1 MLPKNHI
8 YHSQSAVSFISHKLC
23 VSKLCMKQVEKM
35 KQDDALSDMSDILV
49 QLKEMAVDM
58 GSEMDRFVSILYLP
72 EKLGSFLQV
81 KNKKTRCTLEIEM
94 TCCAYYRQNVALDR
108 ASVDVEVLGDRV
120 KDANR
125 RGRRLLGK

>member
-1 MLPKNHI
+1 
-8 YHSQSAVSFISHKLC
+8 
-23 VSKLCMKQVEKM
+23 M

>member
-1 MLPKNHI
+1 
-8 YHSQSAVSFISHKLC
+8 
-23 VSKLCMKQVEKM
+23 M

-72 EKLGSFLQV
+72 EKLGSFLQE
-81 KNKKTRCTLEIEM
+81 KNKRTRCILEIEM
-94 TCCAYYRQNVALDR
+94 SCCAYYRQNVALDH